1 MEQPEAAQAPAE
13 LTPWDRVQ
21 RARHPQRPHTLD
33 YIFALCEDFVEL
45 HGDRRFGDDAAIVGG
60 MASFAG
66 RTVMVIGHQKG
77 SDTRENMK
85 RNFGMPHPEGYRKAQ
100 RLMRHAEKFGLPVL
114 CFVDTPAADPNKESE
129 ERGQGNA
136 IAESIQVM
144 TTLRTPI
151 VVTVIGEGGS
161 GGALGIGVGDR
172 VLMLENAY
180 YSVIS
185 PEGCSSI
192 LWKTADQAARAA
204 AILKLTATDLFGFGV
219 IDAIVAEPP
228 GGAHQAPA
236 EACRLLGDAIHEHL
250 QEIVDVPGPV
260 LVEKRYEKVRRLG
273 VFIEEGRAAA
283 GLPTNGTHPVGSNV
297 HPVTGKA

>member
-1 MEQPEAAQAPAE
+1 MEQTDTAQAPAE

-60 MASFAG
+60 MATFAG
-66 RTVMVIGHQKG
+66 RTVMVVGHQKG

-100 RLMRHAEKFGLPVL
+100 RLMRQAEKFVLPVL

-161 GGALGIGVGDR
+161 GGALAISVGDR
-172 VLMLENAY
+172 LLMQENAV
-180 YSVIS
+180 YSVAS
-185 PEGCSSI
+185 PEATASI
-192 LWKTADQAARAA
+192 LWRDAARAPDA
-204 AILKLTATDLFGFGV
+204 ARALKLTAQDLLALGI
-219 IDAIVAEPP
+219 IDEIVAEPP
-228 GGAHQAPA
+228 DGAHSDPQA
-236 EACRLLGDAIHEHL
+236 AIAAVGARVRAHL
-250 QEIVDVPGPV
+250 DEVAALDLDTLMRRRYAKYRAIG
-260 LVEKRYEKVRRLG
+260 RYEEQQS
-273 VFIEEGRAAA
+273 FFGR
-283 GLPTNGTHPVGSNV
+283 S
-297 HPVTGKA
+297 